1 MINNKKA
8 LTRRHFMG
16 LASATAAAASM
27 SPLSVAEGAY
37 RHTMRPIV
45 TGPRSAQS
53 DDDWQDVLA
62 AFDLGGRV
70 TMNTANLAPASAPG
84 RAVFTELAA
93 SVDADPSF
101 QNRGQFA
108 ALRQASR
115 EHVAAYLGANQDEI
129 VFTRN
134 TTESNNFV
142 VHGLDLGPGDEVVLT
157 EHNHPSNRASWQVRA
172 RREGFSVVEVPV
184 PSPPREPQDLMDALV
199 AATTPR
205 TRVMAY
211 SHVTNLGGCRYPAR
225 EINTWARDHGI
236 LTLVDGAQSCGSI
249 YVDLHDINCD
259 FYTASGH
266 KWPCAPREVGVLYV
280 RSGSEERL
288 WPSVVGVGFNES
300 GAGGRMESLGPR
312 DDAALAAFGSAMAF
326 LGEIGSNNV
335 AARVAALTDCFKEE
349 LSGSS
354 KVTLYTPMD
363 AEFSGGV
370 VTFHIDGVD
379 SRRGFQWL
387 YEERKIVCASSGIEQ
402 GGIRFSPHIYT
413 SMDGC
418 QQALKAVKELIDGR
432 VVL

>member
-37 RHTMRPIV
+37 RRTMRPIV

-300 GAGGRMESLGPR
+300 GAGGRMESLGQR
-312 DDAALAAFGSAMAF
+312 DAAALAAFGSAMAF

-370 VTFHIDGVD
+370 LTFHIDGVD

-387 YEERKIVCASSGIEQ
+387 YEERKIVCASSGVEQ

>member
-27 SPLSVAEGAY
+27 TPLNVAEGAY
-37 RHTMRPIV
+37 RRAIRPIV

-53 DDDWQDVLA
+53 DDDWQDVLS

-101 QNRGQFA
+101 QNRGQFG

-115 EHVAAYLGANQDEI
+115 EHVAAYLGAKPDEI

-184 PSPPREPQDLMDALV
+184 PSPPSEPQELMDALV

-205 TRVMAY
+205 TRVMSY

-225 EINTWARDHGI
+225 EINTWARDRGI

-249 YVDLHDINCD
+249 DVDLHGINCD

-280 RSGSEERL
+280 RSGSEAV
-288 WPSVVGVGFNES
+288 SYTH
-300 GAGGRMESLGPR
+300 
-312 DDAALAAFGSAMAF
+312 
-326 LGEIGSNNV
+326 
-335 AARVAALTDCFKEE
+335 LT
-349 LSGSS
+349 LP
-354 KVTLYTPMD
+354 T
-363 AEFSGGV
+363 
-370 VTFHIDGVD
+370 
-379 SRRGFQWL
+379 
-387 YEERKIVCASSGIEQ
+387 
-402 GGIRFSPHIYT
+402 
-413 SMDGC
+413 
-418 QQALKAVKELIDGR
+418 KA
-432 VVL
+432 